1 MICTFSNVYGIGM
14 IKNSNVNYK
23 VVIDP
28 KLSVG
33 NLIKN
38 GFFKSVNENISESA
52 FTFSKEEPH
61 EILVELKKFNSL
73 KNFQN
78 AIDEINKLNYR
89 PATAQEVLSLRAQY
103 NIIPNKDISN
113 IIALG
118 TTLKIQG
125 SNHALVIE
133 FWEKSFICPGG
144 KCSETPERI
153 DLSITNLELFPSKD
167 IFFAIV
173 KKS

>member
-1 MICTFSNVYGIGM
+1 MICILSNVYGIDM

-28 KLSVG
+28 KVSVSE
-33 NLIKN
+33 LIKK
-38 GFFKSVNENISESA
+38 GIFKSVNENISESA
-52 FTFSKEEPH
+52 FTFAKDGPH
-61 EILVELKKFNSL
+61 EILVEFKTFNSI
-73 KNFQN
+73 KNFKN

-89 PATAQEVLSLRAQY
+89 PATAQEVLALRAQH
-103 NIIPNKDISN
+103 NTIPNKDISK

-133 FWEKSFICPGG
+133 YWEKSFICPGG

-153 DLSITNLELFPSKD
+153 DLSITNLELFPPKD
-167 IFFAIV
+167 LFFAIV